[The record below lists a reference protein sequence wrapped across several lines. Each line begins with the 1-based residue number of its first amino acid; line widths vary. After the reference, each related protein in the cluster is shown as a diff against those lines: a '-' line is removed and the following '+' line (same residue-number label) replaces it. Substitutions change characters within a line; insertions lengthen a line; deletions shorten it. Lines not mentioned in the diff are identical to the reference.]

1 MATFLSSVLAL
12 VVQVSAD
19 PAAGAPR
26 ADSAAALRANVA
38 RDSSDGRAWFDLAR
52 ALLAGASE
60 YHRHA
65 DPDGRDTAGLRA
77 ALDSAEFAFA
87 RAARLLAEAGARDSA
102 GVLRVAARAERSFL
116 DWEQSGLA
124 AAAASWS
131 EGADEVR
138 LPPLLEELGENLLRA
153 CPRGGVLLTA
163 GPVDTYAAW
172 YMHFGRAMRR
182 DLVILPLTAWRADAV
197 FRRRV
202 TRDLK
207 VPSPRERGGGDL
219 PWLRML
225 VERHPVC
232 ASMGFERPPEIR
244 RGLKWKARPLLWV
257 AGPRADED
265 RVPPGEFVFAAL
277 QLGAGAHDT
286 WLGPALALYRR
297 AAREIRGLCQAF
309 GVYGLKEE
317 VGCR

>member
-12 VVQVSAD
+12 VVQASSHS
-19 PAAGAPR
+19 PTG
-26 ADSAAALRANVA
+26 AALRANVA

-52 ALLAGASE
+52 ALLGGSSE

-65 DPDGRDTAGLRA
+65 DLEGRDTVWLRA
-77 ALDSAEFAFA
+77 TLDSAEFAFS
-87 RAARLLAEAGARDSA
+87 RAGQLLTAPGARDSA
-102 GVLRVAARAERSFL
+102 GVFRVATHAERSFL
-116 DWEQSGLA
+116 VWEQSGLA
-124 AAAASWS
+124 AAAASWT
-131 EGADEVR
+131 EWAGGVR

-182 DLVILPLTAWRADAV
+182 DLVIVPLPVWRTDAV

-207 VPSPRERGGGDL
+207 VPAPPERAAGDV
-219 PWLRML
+219 PWLRMV

-232 ASMGFERPPEIR
+232 ASMGFAQPPEIR

-257 AGPRADED
+257 AGPRADDD

-286 WLGPALALYRR
+286 WLAPALALYAR
-297 AAREIRGLCQAF
+297 AVRETRGLCQPF

>member
-12 VVQVSAD
+12 VVQASSHS
-19 PAAGAPR
+19 PAG
-26 ADSAAALRANVA
+26 AALRANVA

-52 ALLAGASE
+52 ALLVGSSE

-65 DPDGRDTAGLRA
+65 DLEGRDAVWLRA
-77 ALDSAEFAFA
+77 TLDSAEFAFS
-87 RAARLLAEAGARDSA
+87 RAGQLLTASGARDSA
-102 GVLRVAARAERSFL
+102 GVFRVATHAERSFL
-116 DWEQSGLA
+116 VWEQSGLV
-124 AAAASWS
+124 AAAASWMDWA
-131 EGADEVR
+131 GGVR

-182 DLVILPLTAWRADAV
+182 DLVIVPLPMWRADAV

-207 VPSPRERGGGDL
+207 VPAPPERAAGDVA
-219 PWLRML
+219 WLRMV

-232 ASMGFERPPEIR
+232 ASMGFKQPPEIR
-244 RGLKWKARPLLWV
+244 RGLKWKVRPLLWV
-257 AGPRADED
+257 AGPRADDD
-265 RVPPGEFVFAAL
+265 RVRPGEFVFAAL

-286 WLGPALALYRR
+286 WLAPALALYGR
-297 AAREIRGLCQAF
+297 AVRETRGLCQPF

>member
-12 VVQVSAD
+12 VVQASSHS
-19 PAAGAPR
+19 PAGDAG
-26 ADSAAALRANVA
+26 AALRANVA

-52 ALLAGASE
+52 ALLGGSSE

-65 DPDGRDTAGLRA
+65 DLEGRDTVWLQAT
-77 ALDSAEFAFA
+77 LDSAEFAFS
-87 RAARLLAEAGARDSA
+87 RAGQLLTAPGARDSA
-102 GVLRVAARAERSFL
+102 GVFRVATRAERSFL
-116 DWEQSGLA
+116 VWEQSGLA
-124 AAAASWS
+124 AAAASWT
-131 EGADEVR
+131 EWVGGVR

-182 DLVILPLTAWRADAV
+182 DLVIVPLAVWRADPV
-197 FRRRV
+197 FRRRI

-207 VPSPRERGGGDL
+207 VPAPRERRADDL
-219 PWLRML
+219 AGLRML
-225 VERHPVC
+225 VEHHPVC
-232 ASMGFERPPEIR
+232 ASMAFERPPDIGR
-244 RGLKWKARPLLWV
+244 KWKVRPLLWA
-257 AGPRADED
+257 AGPRADDD

-286 WLGPALALYRR
+286 WLAPALALYGR
-297 AAREIRGLCQAF
+297 AVRETRGLCQPF